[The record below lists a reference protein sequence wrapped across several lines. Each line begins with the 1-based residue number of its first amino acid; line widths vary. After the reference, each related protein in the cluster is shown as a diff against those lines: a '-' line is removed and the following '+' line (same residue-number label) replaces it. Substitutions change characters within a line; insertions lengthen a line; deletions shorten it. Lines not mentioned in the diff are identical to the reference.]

1 VEHQDL
7 FLDCLRRTV
16 DVYRH
21 GTFNRWE
28 TVACMATCIDVA
40 MREVPADGKTSP
52 EVRDG
57 GAVPRLELA
66 EPLSADDQVLQ
77 ELYAEATT
85 FWAAGYG
92 ILRLMK

>member
-1 VEHQDL
+1 MRKHDL

-16 DVYRH
+16 EVYQH

-28 TVACMATCIDVA
+28 TVAFMATCIDVH
-40 MREVPADGKTSP
+40 MREHPATEKEYAGVRSP
-52 EVRDG
+52 EV
-57 GAVPRLELA
+57 VPALELK
-66 EPLSADDQVLQ
+66 EPLSDDDKVLQ

-92 ILRLMK
+92 RLRLIK